1 MRGFVTDPQGRAG
14 LLLVD
19 DLPEPRPAAG
29 ELLMAVRA
37 FSINAGEA
45 RLVETRPNRWR
56 PGQDVAGVVVRAA
69 ADGSGPPEG
78 ARVAARI
85 DWEGWAEYA
94 VVPVSRAAQFDDRV
108 SFEQAAT
115 LPVAGLTALRALW
128 QGGAVLGRRVL
139 VTGATGGVGQFA
151 VQLAALAGAH
161 VTARV
166 SAADRADEARE
177 LGAHEVVT
185 SLDDAGPFHLVLDGV
200 GGVELT
206 EALHRTA
213 AEGTVVLYGGPGGA
227 AEVRLGDFYRSAW
240 NGRLIGLISDA
251 PEATLGTDLAVLT
264 GLVADGRLRPRIGW
278 HRDWS
283 ETPQAFEA
291 LAKREVRGKAVLT
304 VR

>member
-19 DLPEPRPAAG
+19 DLPQPRPASG

-45 RLVETRPNRWR
+45 RLIEMRPNRWR

-94 VVPVSRAAQFDDRV
+94 VVPVKRAAQFDDRV

-166 SAADRADEARE
+166 SAAERVDEARE
-177 LGAHEVVT
+177 LGAHEIVT
-185 SLDDAGPFHLVLDGV
+185 SLDDVGPFHLVLDGV
-200 GGVELT
+200 GGAELT
-206 EALHRTA
+206 QALHHTA

-240 NGRLIGLISDA
+240 NGRLIGLISDT
-251 PEATLGTDLAVLT
+251 PEDTLGTDLGVLT

-291 LAKREVRGKAVLT
+291 LAKRAVRGKAVLR
-304 VR
+304 VL